1 MKVSGIEHIAIAVAD
16 LEKSKKL
23 FSKLLGIAPY
33 KEEIV
38 ESEGVKTLFFRVGNV
53 KIELLEALNEN
64 SPVAKFLE
72 KKGEGLHH
80 IAFAVEDTDEYL
92 EHLKKQGFKTL
103 NEKAKDGADNKK
115 IAFLHPKGTNRVLVE
130 ICSDKKE

>member
-1 MKVSGIEHIAIAVAD
+1 MKALGIEHIAIAVKNM
-16 LEKSKKL
+16 EKSKEL

-38 ESEGVKTLFFRVGNV
+38 ESEGVKTVFFLVGNV

-80 IAFAVEDTDEYL
+80 IALAVENAEKYL
-92 EHLKKQGFKTL
+92 EHLKNEGFQVL
-103 NEKAKDGADNKK
+103 NEKPKEGADNKM
-115 IAFLHPKGTNRVLVE
+115 IAFLHPKSVNRVLVE
-130 ICSDKKE
+130 ICSDKTE